1 MDINKITAALNML
14 TSAIAEAGHDGDCE
28 LSVNREA
35 FRHIEHE
42 MMSRT
47 SGMSGSLGPTG
58 GLGSGMRTI
67 EFRTYTSRVSLYEIR
82 GPAGISPRRKLHDE
96 PDPLSMLVVPPMEPP
111 PKYAMKKPYNK
122 EYETAEKFQRE
133 IERL

>member
-1 MDINKITAALNML
+1 MDINKITAALDML

-42 MMSRT
+42 MMKRT
-47 SGMSGSLGPTG
+47 SGMSGSLVPT

-67 EFRTYTSRVSLYEIR
+67 EFRTYTARVRLYELR
-82 GPAGISPRRKLHDE
+82 GSPSSRYMDKLE
-96 PDPLSMLVVPPMEPP
+96 DPSLIIEA
-111 PKYAMKKPYNK
+111 PKYAKKKKPYNK